1 MAIRNRMND
10 LALIAL
16 FRGVG
21 AAAFCLNIPESQVE
35 RNLIDLERHE
45 FFEFLKDLIYKTI
58 QKHGVDKAAE
68 IFKMSTEVLTNLD
81 RLKAGMIPTFIYH
94 PFSRKKA
101 NPLKPSANT
110 VNETFKRVKV
120 DHSIYPTIFQDSIK
134 SKAAELEKQLKANS
148 APQPEPGDPDDLT
161 IPVFRKKKMP
171 NEDKFRA
178 PPKILPFEKYNKLP
192 KLSKSSKESQEY
204 EPDVEEASKPASSIF
219 IKAFKAMNKG
229 LITT

>member
-1 MAIRNRMND
+1 MEIRNRMND

-68 IFKMSTEVLTNLD
+68 IFKMSKDVLVNLE

-94 PFSRKKA
+94 PYARKKG
-101 NPLKPSANT
+101 NPLKAKANT
-110 VNETFKRVKV
+110 ENDSFKRVKV

-148 APQPEPGDPDDLT
+148 APQPDSSDPGELT

-171 NEDKFRA
+171 NKDTFRA
-178 PPKILPFEKYNKLP
+178 PSKILPFEKYKKLP
-192 KLSKSSKESQEY
+192 KLPKSSKSSQEY
-204 EPDVEEASKPASSIF
+204 EPDIEETSKPASSILV
-219 IKAFKAMNKG
+219 KAFKALNK
-229 LITT
+229 